1 MGKGNVAK
9 AAQKR
14 ERNAKKNAASKK
26 GGTSQLK
33 NNEKAKTIICDV
45 CMVSF
50 MCTAS
55 RDHLAEHAE
64 NRHNKTMQECFPNY
78 VPPEEKKE

>member
-1 MGKGNVAK
+1 MGKGNQAK

-14 ERNAKKNAASKK
+14 ERNAKKNTAKK

-33 NNEKAKTIICDV
+33 NNERAKTIVCDV
-45 CMVSF
+45 CLISF

-55 RDHLAEHAE
+55 RDHLAEHAQ
-64 NRHNKTMQECFPNY
+64 NRHDKTLQECFPNY
-78 VPPEEKKE
+78 VPPEEKKDE